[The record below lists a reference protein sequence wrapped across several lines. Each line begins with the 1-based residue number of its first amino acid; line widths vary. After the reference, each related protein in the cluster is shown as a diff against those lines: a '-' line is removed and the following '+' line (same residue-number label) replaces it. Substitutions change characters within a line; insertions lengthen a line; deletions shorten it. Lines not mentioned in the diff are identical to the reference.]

1 MGTSGS
7 SGGPGNNTPLV
18 PTWLDQ
24 PDDTSDS
31 SDANSPQDGDQ
42 PDGESTARPVIPA
55 ASNDSRFQSARA
67 NFSRFAS
74 SGGNDRQALARG
86 VSGYVRRGA
95 GGAQNATRRMGA
107 ALATGAAALG
117 VLRDVQR
124 DGVAATLAQHSL
136 SHIAGQSAQ
145 SVFTALTD
153 VVCAEGGP
161 VDEGI
166 ARDAWLETV
175 TQLDSLGITSIDGL
189 TEAQISGFFLSY
201 VSNSI
206 VGALYQAIGVN
217 GFSNADTLSSIRN
230 FDRQF
235 RDYVRNAVRDAFS
248 GSMANVSALSDRQ
261 IRTLVNQTYQDAWE
275 LLDRLG
281 DS

>member
-1 MGTSGS
+1 M
-7 SGGPGNNTPLV
+7 
-18 PTWLDQ
+18 
-24 PDDTSDS
+24 
-31 SDANSPQDGDQ
+31 
-42 PDGESTARPVIPA
+42 
-55 ASNDSRFQSARA
+55 
-67 NFSRFAS
+67 
-74 SGGNDRQALARG
+74 
-86 VSGYVRRGA
+86 
-95 GGAQNATRRMGA
+95 
-107 ALATGAAALG
+107 
-117 VLRDVQR
+117 
-124 DGVAATLAQHSL
+124 
-136 SHIAGQSAQ
+136 
-145 SVFTALTD
+145 
-153 VVCAEGGP
+153 
-161 VDEGI
+161 
-166 ARDAWLETV
+166 ETV